1 MKLSLG
7 VKIGGGFAC
16 IMLGALVLGFTGI
29 TALTQLQH
37 AVEDNGGII
46 EVRRMMYD
54 ARLAATRYLA
64 GYREEEAEACHAEVA
79 KVRHAIDVLIP
90 ELEAGEAASLTQMA
104 ALLDAYEERMRGVQK
119 SVAQA
124 REKAGSQITV
134 IPEVADQVKAWRAS
148 GVELVNLLGA
158 TTTAVAE
165 RMHTVSRRASAT
177 LVICVPIVMVLSA
190 LLAWRI
196 TRNITRPVHDV
207 RTILTAL
214 ATGDLTRRTT
224 VHSGDEV
231 GDMAKDLDTTV
242 AGLRSMVGSISQE
255 AQGIASAAEEL
266 NTVSVQLTSSAS
278 TVSARSE
285 SVAASATEVSQSIST
300 FASGVEEMN
309 ASVIEI
315 SKNASQAATVARE
328 GVATS
333 VRAQTAM
340 TSLEKS
346 SLEIGEIVK
355 MITSIAEQTNL
366 LALNATIEAA
376 RAGDAGRGF
385 AVVAGEVKDL
395 ARKTAEATADI
406 RNRVG
411 GIQHDTKEATTAI
424 RQLSDIADRVS
435 ALQQSIA
442 SAVEEQ
448 SATTRELSGNIAQVS
463 QGGTEIAKNIVAVA
477 EAAKAASDGA
487 RGTHASAQGLSTQS
501 AELQQIIAR
510 FKMS

>member
-1 MKLSLG
+1 MKISLG
-7 VKIGGGFAC
+7 LKIGGGFAC

-29 TALTQLQH
+29 TALAQLKH
-37 AVEDNGGII
+37 AVEHNGGII

-64 GYREEEAEACHAEVA
+64 GYREEEAEACHAELA
-79 KVRHAIDVLIP
+79 KVRHAIQILIP
-90 ELEAGEAASLTQMA
+90 DLETEEAASLTQMA
-104 ALLDAYEERMRGVQK
+104 ALLDVYEERMRGVQQ

-124 REKAGSQITV
+124 RQKAGSQITA
-134 IPEVADQVKAWRAS
+134 IPEVVDLIKEWRAK
-148 GVELVNLLGA
+148 GVEIVNLLGA

-165 RMHTVSRRASAT
+165 RMHSVSRSAT
-177 LVICVPIVMVLSA
+177 TTLIACVPIVMVLSA

-196 TRNITRPVHDV
+196 TRTITHPIHDV
-207 RTILTAL
+207 RRILSSL
-214 ATGDLTRRTT
+214 ATGDLTKHTA
-224 VHSGDEV
+224 VHSSDEV

-255 AQGIASAAEEL
+255 AQGIAGAAEEL
-266 NTVSVQLTSSAS
+266 NTVSDQLTSSAS

-285 SVAASATEVSQSIST
+285 AVAASAAEVSQSIST
-300 FASGVEEMN
+300 FASGVEEMS

-315 SKNASQAATVARE
+315 SKNASQAATVAQE

-411 GIQHDTKEATTAI
+411 SIQHDTKEATAAI

-435 ALQQSIA
+435 TLQQSIA

-448 SATTRELSGNIAQVS
+448 SATTRELSGNISQVS

-477 EAAKAASDGA
+477 EAAKVASDGA
-487 RGTHASAQGLSTQS
+487 RGAHASAQGLSAQS
-501 AELQQIIAR
+501 AGMQQIIAR
-510 FKMS
+510 FTMA